1 MPSRIRLVSRTL
13 LGLLMAALLLPVP
26 AFAQFDTATV
36 LGTVKDSSGAVV
48 PGATVTLKNTA
59 TGISASAVSDSD
71 GNYQF
76 LNVRVGTYNL
86 RAELQGFSAAEAKD
100 VAVTVNA
107 RQRVDL
113 TLAVGSLG
121 ETVEV
126 QAASP
131 LLEMESSGRDQVIAK
146 EQIVNL
152 PLNGRNY
159 ADLALLSPGVRRSA
173 ISDSRDASFNVNGLR
188 SAVNSFM
195 LDGVDNNSYGTSN
208 QGFSNQLVQVS
219 PDAVE
224 QFKVQTNN
232 FSAEYGRTGGAVINA
247 SMRSGTNRFSGTG
260 WEFNRNTKLNAE
272 GYFHPSAG
280 KPKFDRNQFGF
291 VLGGPIVRNRT
302 FFFTDYEGFRQ
313 TTKTATFATIPTDA
327 MRAGNLGKPIFNPLT
342 GETYANG
349 VIPSSA
355 ITSFA
360 KKVLAGLPSPTRA
373 GLSNNF
379 DSLPEATNRNNKYD
393 IKIDHQFTTRMTAF
407 GRVSHRKANNF
418 EPSPI
423 PGETG
428 SPSNN
433 RLHVLNDQVA
443 GGITYAPTSTSLV
456 DFRLGWSRTKAGKEP
471 PGVGGPTMLDLYGIT
486 GLPTDPRFAGGLTEQ
501 NVTGLTSWGRQ
512 NSNPQFQDPSVFNP
526 RFNYSWIMGRQS
538 FKTGYEFQAINT
550 QIDDFN
556 PKYGRDTY
564 AGQFTRPVGATSDSA
579 TYDLADFMLGLRSS
593 YSIITPFLANLRQR
607 MHFTYLQDDIKVSR
621 KLTVNAGLRYEY
633 ATPQYEKDNFLT
645 NFDPATNSLIAAKN
659 GSIYDRALVNPDR
672 NNFAPRLGAAWT
684 LDDKTVVRGGYGVSY
699 IHFNRMGG
707 ENLLSFNGP
716 HVVGLSINQTIN
728 QPLCVGNAN
737 PTTCFRTTQ
746 QGYPEGYTTPASF
759 NPVNVRVNYIPK
771 DTPTGNVT
779 SWHASVQREILTNLL
794 VDIGYVGNRSRDI
807 LILGD
812 FNQARPNAA
821 GENTSLQA
829 RRPIQGFQEIQAA
842 FAGGKGDYNAL
853 QLKVERRYSRGLY
866 LLNSFTYSRARDN
879 ASGHLEVQNGDN
891 SRVNYRNLD
900 AEFGRSGYDQPFNN
914 TTSVVWE
921 LPFGKGRKFAS
932 NMNPVMDGFL
942 GGWRIVG
949 INASTSGVP
958 VNLSYSP
965 TAAFS
970 VGGTLTYRPNLTGD
984 PITPNGGARNYLNP
998 ANVVIPTDQTQ
1009 PFGNA
1014 PRNGVRGPSFNQL
1027 DLGLHKSI
1035 GLQGD
1040 SKRIE
1045 ARIEAF
1051 NLFNH
1056 TNFQTPNGNRST
1068 PSFGTITSAFPAR
1081 QLQLGVKFYF

>member
-131 LLEMESSGRDQVIAK
+131 LLEMESSGRGQVIAR

-159 ADLALLSPGVRRSA
+159 ADLTLLSPGVRRSA

-260 WEFNRNTKLNAE
+260 WEFNCNTKLNAE

-360 KKVLAGLPSPTRA
+360 
-373 GLSNNF
+373 
-379 DSLPEATNRNNKYD
+379 
-393 IKIDHQFTTRMTAF
+393 
-407 GRVSHRKANNF
+407 
-418 EPSPI
+418 
-423 PGETG
+423 
-428 SPSNN
+428 
-433 RLHVLNDQVA
+433 
-443 GGITYAPTSTSLV
+443 
-456 DFRLGWSRTKAGKEP
+456 
-471 PGVGGPTMLDLYGIT
+471 
-486 GLPTDPRFAGGLTEQ
+486 
-501 NVTGLTSWGRQ
+501 
-512 NSNPQFQDPSVFNP
+512 
-526 RFNYSWIMGRQS
+526 
-538 FKTGYEFQAINT
+538 
-550 QIDDFN
+550 
-556 PKYGRDTY
+556 
-564 AGQFTRPVGATSDSA
+564 
-579 TYDLADFMLGLRSS
+579 
-593 YSIITPFLANLRQR
+593 
-607 MHFTYLQDDIKVSR
+607 
-621 KLTVNAGLRYEY
+621 
-633 ATPQYEKDNFLT
+633 
-645 NFDPATNSLIAAKN
+645 
-659 GSIYDRALVNPDR
+659 
-672 NNFAPRLGAAWT
+672 
-684 LDDKTVVRGGYGVSY
+684 
-699 IHFNRMGG
+699 
-707 ENLLSFNGP
+707 
-716 HVVGLSINQTIN
+716 
-728 QPLCVGNAN
+728 
-737 PTTCFRTTQ
+737 
-746 QGYPEGYTTPASF
+746 
-759 NPVNVRVNYIPK
+759 
-771 DTPTGNVT
+771 
-779 SWHASVQREILTNLL
+779 
-794 VDIGYVGNRSRDI
+794 
-807 LILGD
+807 
-812 FNQARPNAA
+812 
-821 GENTSLQA
+821 
-829 RRPIQGFQEIQAA
+829 
-842 FAGGKGDYNAL
+842 
-853 QLKVERRYSRGLY
+853 
-866 LLNSFTYSRARDN
+866 
-879 ASGHLEVQNGDN
+879 
-891 SRVNYRNLD
+891 
-900 AEFGRSGYDQPFNN
+900 
-914 TTSVVWE
+914 
-921 LPFGKGRKFAS
+921 
-932 NMNPVMDGFL
+932 
-942 GGWRIVG
+942 
-949 INASTSGVP
+949 
-958 VNLSYSP
+958 
-965 TAAFS
+965 
-970 VGGTLTYRPNLTGD
+970 
-984 PITPNGGARNYLNP
+984 
-998 ANVVIPTDQTQ
+998 
-1009 PFGNA
+1009 
-1014 PRNGVRGPSFNQL
+1014 
-1027 DLGLHKSI
+1027 
-1035 GLQGD
+1035 
-1040 SKRIE
+1040 
-1045 ARIEAF
+1045 
-1051 NLFNH
+1051 
-1056 TNFQTPNGNRST
+1056 
-1068 PSFGTITSAFPAR
+1068 
-1081 QLQLGVKFYF
+1081 